1 MPCRGV
7 RGFRLA
13 PSAVPSGVCST
24 RRPRLVSPS
33 LPPSP
38 SSARSTEQRAS
49 VALDVRRD
57 PAVGVLVGPRVLLD
71 DQELD
76 LTSVGVLGDP
86 AHGVFSVG
94 EQTAGV
100 QKLIVARLDQLL
112 SRELRQLVVDPHSLM
127 IPPEDEAHF
136 LTDFIPRLRQKMSI
150 TSTDR
155 SVRLPDYVEPIVGV
169 VVHFR
174 PEHRVRLDWMVH
186 YDSPGAP
193 RRTPSTSHR
202 SGRASVTSPRSSASW
217 RNCRCRTQT
226 SRSWQ
231 TAARNCSSSLLR
243 TYCWTAW
250 RR

>member
-1 MPCRGV
+1 MPAR
-7 RGFRLA
+7 
-13 PSAVPSGVCST
+13 SAW
-24 RRPRLVSPS
+24 LS
-33 LPPSP
+33 LGTV
-38 SSARSTEQRAS
+38 SSAFWGLLDQAATVGLTILAAKPLLGPLRTEQRAS
-49 VALDVRRD
+49 VVLDVRRD

-76 LTSVGVLGDP
+76 LTSLGVLGIRRMESSPSARRLRRTEADR
-86 AHGVFSVG
+86 G
-94 EQTAGV
+94 TAGSAAEPRTAA
-100 QKLIVARLDQLL
+100 AR
-112 SRELRQLVVDPHSLM
+112 RGPSLAL

-186 YDSPGAP
+186 YDSPAGTATYSIDEP
-193 RRTPSTSHR
+193 PERQSIRDLAEEQR
-202 SGRASVTSPRSSASW
+202 KL

-231 TAARNCSSSLLR
+231 TAARNCSSSSLLR
-243 TYCWTAW
+243 TCCWTAW